1 MEDRQEMRASDADR
15 QEVVERLRG
24 ALDEG
29 RLKMD
34 EYLERMGLAYDAV
47 TYGDLAPLYKDL
59 PESSAVARPE
69 AAQPSPAPA
78 PPREP
83 AVAAD
88 DRGAFARLPAPLRM
102 AWIGWATIVS
112 VNVVIWVLVSAST
125 RHLIYPWPV
134 LVAGPWGAVL
144 FGVSAGVSASRRGP
158 GGPAEPPAIR

>member
-1 MEDRQEMRASDADR
+1 MDDREKMRASDADR

-47 TYGDLAPLYKDL
+47 TYGDLAPLCSDL
-59 PESSAVARPE
+59 PESRAVARPE
-69 AAQPSPAPA
+69 PAQPSPAGA

-83 AVAAD
+83 AVAPD
-88 DRGAFARLPAPLRM
+88 ERGVFARLPAPLRA
-102 AWIGWATIVS
+102 AWIAWGTIVS

-125 RHLIYPWPV
+125 GHLIYPWPV
-134 LVAGPWGAVL
+134 WVAGPWGAVL
-144 FGVSAGVSASRRGP
+144 FGVSAGVSAARRGR
-158 GGPAEPPAIR
+158 GPDEPRAIR